1 MGADQQFCL
10 RWNNFHTN
18 ITSAFESLRDDED
31 FVDITLACE
40 GRQIKAHKMVLS
52 ACSPYF
58 RSLLKGNPCQHPI
71 VFLKDVTFANL
82 TSILDFMYHGEVNV
96 SHNELATFLKT
107 AEALKVRGLA
117 EDEKKKDAENY
128 NESSSPPPPRDPPDP
143 GSPRPEEGSS
153 APDTHLSDSP
163 PPKRQRRRSGASLHS
178 AEDTNETVLSEARDS
193 SVKNEPQDFNE
204 EEDMLSQSV
213 EQDLIK
219 TDIDDSEERS
229 FGPSESVTI
238 SRSQAAMQQLQE
250 SFGSFL
256 PGMGQS
262 PGFLPQGATDM
273 PRPPPYPLEGVQ
285 GLPPGISALPGPSMS
300 QGAASQDAS
309 QGGAAGSAV
318 AAGQQR
324 CPLCNKGLSR
334 WTSLRRHIEDKHT
347 QGGAHICPICYH
359 VYRTKNSL
367 HNHLSVYHRGAT
379 GTRGRRGRY
388 PTYTVLRPTSAH
400 QLAALK
406 AAARHST
413 RDVPGVGQS
422 IPRDTLAS
430 HHQLAA
436 APLAMSVE
444 ESDEPRE
451 LMQQAA
457 GGFESLL
464 QSDADVAAAALHQHT
479 HKNSAPQSEFAV
491 TEIVD
496 E

>member
-82 TSILDFMYHGEVNV
+82 SSILDFMYHGEVNV

-117 EDEKKKDAENY
+117 EDEKKKEAEGY

-143 GSPRPEEGSS
+143 GSPRPEESGG
-153 APDTHLSDSP
+153 PTDTHLSDSSP
-163 PPKRQRRRSGASLHS
+163 PAKRQRRRSGTSVHS

-193 SVKNEPQDFNE
+193 VKNEPQDYTE
-204 EEDMLSQSV
+204 EEDMLGHSV
-213 EQDLIK
+213 EPDIK
-219 TDIDDSEERS
+219 ADATEDGDDRSSS

-262 PGFLPQGATDM
+262 PGFLPHGASDM
-273 PRPPPYPLEGVQ
+273 PRPPPFPLEGVQ

-300 QGAASQDAS
+300 QGASQDAS
-309 QGGAAGSAV
+309 QGKPSILYTPAECPICKRVFFNKYSTKRHMIQTHGENLVPTRPYHATKGDSSFPHSSQLQSAV
-318 AAGQQR
+318 AGGVPP
-324 CPLCNKGLSR
+324 PLSSPLSGLSAGAR
-334 WTSLRRHIEDKHT
+334 GLTSWQGTSPAFPNVHQVLATQTQHAQPQQQQ
-347 QGGAHICPICYH
+347 QGGSE
-359 VYRTKNSL
+359 T
-367 HNHLSVYHRGAT
+367 
-379 GTRGRRGRY
+379 
-388 PTYTVLRPTSAH
+388 PTTSYYYQAMNEGHTPTS
-400 QLAALK
+400 QG
-406 AAARHST
+406 RT
-413 RDVPGVGQS
+413 QP
-422 IPRDTLAS
+422 
-430 HHQLAA
+430 
-436 APLAMSVE
+436 
-444 ESDEPRE
+444 
-451 LMQQAA
+451 
-457 GGFESLL
+457 
-464 QSDADVAAAALHQHT
+464 
-479 HKNSAPQSEFAV
+479 
-491 TEIVD
+491 
-496 E
+496 

>member
-193 SVKNEPQDFNE
+193 SVKNEPLDFNE

-309 QGGAAGSAV
+309 QGLGFFPLVRERRQIRYECSVCGRTFSNVYNLKVHMRDQHSGLGSAK
-318 AAGQQR
+318 
-324 CPLCNKGLSR
+324 CEICGLSFKNLS
-334 WTSLRRHIEDKHT
+334 TLRVHKS
-347 QGGAHICPICYH
+347 
-359 VYRTKNSL
+359 N
-367 HNHLSVYHRGAT
+367 YHRKPASKT
-379 GTRGRRGRY
+379 N
-388 PTYTVLRPTSAH
+388 PSTSATTT
-400 QLAALK
+400 QAL
-406 AAARHST
+406 
-413 RDVPGVGQS
+413 DD
-422 IPRDTLAS
+422 PR
-430 HHQLAA
+430 
-436 APLAMSVE
+436 
-444 ESDEPRE
+444 
-451 LMQQAA
+451 
-457 GGFESLL
+457 
-464 QSDADVAAAALHQHT
+464 LH
-479 HKNSAPQSEFAV
+479 A
-491 TEIVD
+491 
-496 E
+496 

>member
-309 QGGAAGSAV
+309 QGGG
-318 AAGQQR
+318 
-324 CPLCNKGLSR
+324 
-334 WTSLRRHIEDKHT
+334 
-347 QGGAHICPICYH
+347 
-359 VYRTKNSL
+359 
-367 HNHLSVYHRGAT
+367 
-379 GTRGRRGRY
+379 
-388 PTYTVLRPTSAH
+388 
-400 QLAALK
+400 
-406 AAARHST
+406 
-413 RDVPGVGQS
+413 GVGG
-422 IPRDTLAS
+422 D
-430 HHQLAA
+430 
-436 APLAMSVE
+436 
-444 ESDEPRE
+444 
-451 LMQQAA
+451 
-457 GGFESLL
+457 GG
-464 QSDADVAAAALHQHT
+464 VAAAAATGGGERFPCRAPVSCPVCGRVCSNKYILRT
-479 HKNSAPQSEFAV
+479 HMEDRHSGPQRLPCPHCSKEYSSRNSLLSHISRYHREREPGPVPLPTVDLLEPKSQMAPTHAPHHMLPPPSHHHHLDM
-491 TEIVD
+491 VD
-496 E
+496 HKPHLAHLSSQLPGPPH